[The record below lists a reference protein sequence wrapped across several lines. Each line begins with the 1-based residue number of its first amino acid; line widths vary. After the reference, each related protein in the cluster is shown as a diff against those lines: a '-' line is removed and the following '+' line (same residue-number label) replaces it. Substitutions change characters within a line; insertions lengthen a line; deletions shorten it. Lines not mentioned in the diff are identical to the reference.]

1 MNYSNLKPV
10 QLNVQIFMISN
21 FLNKHRLM
29 FLFFSVLN
37 FCLYAQ
43 NNEVANRFGEGSQ
56 NGYYSNE
63 EVNAIMDELANNYPN
78 ICMPKYSIGNTVEGR
93 PIYAFKISDN
103 PNTDEPEPA
112 VYYDACHHGNESIAM
127 AVTINYMMWLCEQYG
142 SNEEATYLVDNREMY
157 FVPLVNVDGYIKGKR
172 TNGRPSTNGC
182 ESEFLAGVDLN
193 RNYPVSFGN
202 EPGSSSNECSI
213 TYRGTAP
220 FSEPESR
227 AVRDF
232 VLGINPGCAFSFHT
246 PGGVVLMPSGNTAE
260 ATEFNIYADLAAE
273 MFAENNYYYSTT
285 KNAFGYVSAGT
296 TRDYLNS
303 LGIIAYTPEVRY
315 PGDNLNSIK
324 SVVAENVKP
333 MQILAWLSGAYPVVK
348 NHQFKGDALPGS
360 SFDMIVG
367 VKNKGVGQ
375 IGNNITI
382 SVSSNNNNITPTSS
396 FIRLNTLPTQG
407 TNVNNA
413 NPYSF
418 KVSNNAQIGE
428 TAMIEISVA
437 IDGVQTDLHTVP
449 IIVGEKNTLL
459 ADDAESNTVNWT
471 SSSIIATPGNDWGR
485 DNSNSYS
492 GEYSFSESVNGL
504 ASSNQSTVY
513 SAKFIN
519 VNSTNNLK
527 VQFAAKWS
535 FGEGDSVILQAN
547 NNNNGWTDKRIYT
560 NSNDWVYEIIDLSEY
575 TTGSLSLRFAHRTD
589 VIYTGDGFY
598 FDDFEIVEY
607 NEPTTITCEQRD
619 RIALTE
625 VYNSLNGNTWPE
637 STQWDFNQPMNTWN
651 GVTLDGNGC
660 VYSLNLPNL
669 GIQGIL
675 PTEIGNLSEIRSIN
689 LFNNNIG
696 GEIPTSIGNL
706 TNLKKLNLYSNQLTG
721 IIPSTIGN
729 LQKLELITLA
739 SNKFEGN
746 IPEWLT
752 NMNALLNITLQNNQ
766 MSGCYASNLTGLC
779 NQLNSY
785 SNNNAKISGGNNF
798 DASWEDFCTNQAGS
812 CDPTSTCRQTDS
824 LALIKVYEALDG
836 NTWPES
842 TQWDFNQPMNTWNGV
857 TLDGNGCVYSLNLPN
872 LGIQGI
878 LPTEIGNLSE
888 IRSINLFNNN
898 IGGEIPTSIG
908 NLTNLKKLNLY
919 SNQLTGII
927 PSTIGNLSKLENL
940 SLSDN
945 QLTGTIPSTIGDLLN
960 LKSMTLK
967 NNQLNGCYDSNLF
980 QLCDRLYPYFSSNTQ
995 ISNGN
1000 NFGLSWESFCDDK
1013 YCGDK
1018 LSSPNNLTIG
1028 NYPNPFKGET
1038 TISFTLDEA
1047 SEVRVTVYNVLGE
1060 KIEVLLN
1067 NKLQAK
1073 GKQSITFDGTNL
1085 PAGIYYCKIQTG
1097 AHDDLRKMILMK

>member
-1 MNYSNLKPV
+1 MNNLEFIIKFKWVIIFILATFIYTNTHAQCTGECIIEHEYYTEVHTILPFNNSASLITVGVTNNVAYYQGDIVLGNINELLV
-10 QLNVQIFMISN
+10 QEDD
-21 FLNKHRLM
+21 
-29 FLFFSVLN
+29 VLN
-37 FCLYAQ
+37 GVAIDNISLRWENATIPYETGNFSNAEIQ
-43 NNEVANRFGEGSQ
+43 KINEA
-56 NGYYSNE
+56 
-63 EVNAIMDELANNYPN
+63 A
-78 ICMPKYSIGNTVEGR
+78 KH
-93 PIYAFKISDN
+93 ISDN
-103 PNTDEPEPA
+103 TNLCVVPRTNETDYVFVRSSDSGCSSVVGKIGGQQFITLSQDCSFGSTVHEFLHA
-112 VYYDACHHGNESIAM
+112 AGVYHEQSRSDRDEYISININNVRDGYERNFDKRETNATDYGSYNYESIMHYGNFAF
-127 AVTINYMMWLCEQYG
+127 AVNSQTPTIVTIPPGIPIGQRDGLSSGDILTLNTIYPIACG
-142 SNEEATYLVDNREMY
+142 S
-157 FVPLVNVDGYIKGKR
+157 
-172 TNGRPSTNGC
+172 
-182 ESEFLAGVDLN
+182 
-193 RNYPVSFGN
+193 
-202 EPGSSSNECSI
+202 
-213 TYRGTAP
+213 
-220 FSEPESR
+220 
-227 AVRDF
+227 
-232 VLGINPGCAFSFHT
+232 
-246 PGGVVLMPSGNTAE
+246 
-260 ATEFNIYADLAAE
+260 
-273 MFAENNYYYSTT
+273 
-285 KNAFGYVSAGT
+285 
-296 TRDYLNS
+296 
-303 LGIIAYTPEVRY
+303 PEV
-315 PGDNLNSIK
+315 
-324 SVVAENVKP
+324 
-333 MQILAWLSGAYPVVK
+333 
-348 NHQFKGDALPGS
+348 
-360 SFDMIVG
+360 
-367 VKNKGVGQ
+367 
-375 IGNNITI
+375 
-382 SVSSNNNNITPTSS
+382 TS
-396 FIRLNTLPTQG
+396 Q
-407 TNVNNA
+407 TNC
-413 NPYSF
+413 
-418 KVSNNAQIGE
+418 Q
-428 TAMIEISVA
+428 
-437 IDGVQTDLHTVP
+437 
-449 IIVGEKNTLL
+449 
-459 ADDAESNTVNWT
+459 
-471 SSSIIATPGNDWGR
+471 
-485 DNSNSYS
+485 
-492 GEYSFSESVNGL
+492 
-504 ASSNQSTVY
+504 
-513 SAKFIN
+513 
-519 VNSTNNLK
+519 
-527 VQFAAKWS
+527 
-535 FGEGDSVILQAN
+535 
-547 NNNNGWTDKRIYT
+547 
-560 NSNDWVYEIIDLSEY
+560 
-575 TTGSLSLRFAHRTD
+575 
-589 VIYTGDGFY
+589 
-598 FDDFEIVEY
+598 
-607 NEPTTITCEQRD
+607 QRD
-619 RIALTE
+619 RTALTE

-752 NMNALLNITLQNNQ
+752 NMNALINITLRNNK
-766 MSGCYASNLTGLC
+766 MSGCYASSLNGLC
-779 NQLNSY
+779 NQLSSY
-785 SNNNAKISGGNNF
+785 SNNNAKISNGNNF

-812 CDPTSTCRQTDS
+812 CNPTSTCRQTDS
-824 LALIKVYEALDG
+824 LALIKVHEALNG

-842 TQWDFNQPMNTWNGV
+842 AQWDFNQPMNTWNGV

-927 PSTIGNLSKLENL
+927 PSTIGNLQKLELITLASNKFEGNIPEWLTNMNALINITLRNNKMSGCYASSLNGLCNQLSSYSNNNAKISNGNNFDASWEDFCTNQAGSCDPTSTCRQADSLALIKVYEALDGESWCTQCNGDFSLPMNEWYGITLNANGCVDKIFMNDASISGTLATEIGDLSEITEIDLMQNQISGNIPSSIGNLSKLKNLYLGFNQLTGTIPSSIGELANLETLSLFFNQLEGTIPSSIGNLFKLKTLHLYLNQLEGTIPSTIGNLSKLENL

-1000 NFGLSWESFCDDK
+1000 NFGLSWESFCNDK

-1028 NYPNPFKGET
+1028 NYPNPFRAET

-1060 KIEVLLN
+1060 QIEVLLN

-1085 PAGIYYCKIQTG
+1085 PAGIYYCKIKTG